1 MKNFL
6 SQITSVLPD
15 VYENA
20 QFNTEDLIAVLKGL
34 TGFVKGIAGKDPFEV
49 IDNALDVAGHFASK
63 CYTGSLKEVK
73 DKVDKWLKFGKEYSA
88 LDNPNDLDF
97 EKMDVGSVPEIMK
110 VS

>member
-6 SQITSVLPD
+6 SQITSVLPG
-15 VYENA
+15 VYEKA
-20 QFNTEDLIAVLKGL
+20 QFNTADLIAVLKGL

-49 IDNALDVAGHFASK
+49 IDNALDVAGQFATK
-63 CYTGSLKEVK
+63 CNTGSFTEVK
-73 DKVDKWLKFGKEYSA
+73 DKVDKWLKFGKEYSP

-110 VS
+110 VI